1 MKSFLAGQKFIQMTI
16 TFSQH
21 KVTKQLDGD
30 SLSVMSKVS
39 FKDKYGQM
47 IGGGSWIIGPWF
59 FTILWVFASIIIN
72 IHY

>member
-1 MKSFLAGQKFIQMTI
+1 MKSGQKVIQMTK

-21 KVTKQLDGD
+21 KLTKQLDGD

-47 IGGGSWIIGPWF
+47 IGGGS
-59 FTILWVFASIIIN
+59 
-72 IHY
+72 

>member
-1 MKSFLAGQKFIQMTI
+1 MAHVKMKSFLDGQKFIQMTI

-21 KVTKQLDGD
+21 KLTKQLDGG

-47 IGGGSWIIGPWF
+47 IGGGS
-59 FTILWVFASIIIN
+59 
-72 IHY
+72 